1 MLLPYHQKSAFF
13 GGKSKKHVYWEFI
26 SLVVKLQLL
35 ENEKVEEQLT
45 PHPLSFLNL
54 HLLWLI
60 PFAWGIFLAWF
71 YDSGYW
77 SGIGGA
83 DTWLS
88 TLLWAVGILL
98 FGVAASIA
106 FVRWRIFF
114 SFAVIVVMGISIAWK
129 WDLWGSIHIFLVLYT
144 ILIFL
149 PGLLLVEIY
158 RRSHRYIL
166 TDMRILLRGG
176 IIRVR
181 ERTLRYEKITDIEAS
196 QGIIGKIFGFGNII
210 PITPSGFGMGQDEAF
225 AGGGVEAKKKI
236 GLFGFAGGSRGVNT
250 PRTRSYYELHGVHPY
265 KRVKALLESMIQSN
279 SLAPYQREQLE
290 IQKEILDTLRRK
302 EE

>member
-1 MLLPYHQKSAFF
+1 MPYYTKHGQNPVIKN
-13 GGKSKKHVYWEFI
+13 KKHVYEEFI
-26 SLVVKLQLL
+26 ILIVKLQLL
-35 ENEKVEEQLT
+35 ENEKVEKKLT

-60 PFAWGIFLAWF
+60 PVLWGIFLAWF
-71 YDSGYW
+71 FNSAYW
-77 SGIGGA
+77 SGVGSA
-83 DTWLS
+83 DKWLS
-88 TLLWAVGILL
+88 VLLWGVGILL
-98 FGVAASIA
+98 LGIAFSIA
-106 FVRWRIFF
+106 FIRWRIFF
-114 SFAVIVVMGISIAWK
+114 SFALIVVLGIVLLWK
-129 WDLWGSIHIFLVLYT
+129 WNLWGNVHIFLTLYT

-149 PGLLLVEIY
+149 SGLPVVEAY
-158 RRSHRYIL
+158 RRSHRYVL
-166 TDMRILLRGG
+166 TDMRIILRGG
-176 IIRVR
+176 IFRVR
-181 ERTLRYEKITDIEAS
+181 ERSLRYEKITDIDAS

-225 AGGGVEAKKKI
+225 AGGGVEAKKKVGI
-236 GLFGFAGGSRGVNT
+236 FGFAGGSRGVST

-265 KRVKALLESMIQSN
+265 REVRALLEDMIQRN

>member
-1 MLLPYHQKSAFF
+1 M
-13 GGKSKKHVYWEFI
+13 EI
-26 SLVVKLQLL
+26 
-35 ENEKVEEQLT
+35 
-45 PHPLSFLNL
+45 
-54 HLLWLI
+54 
-60 PFAWGIFLAWF
+60 IFQC
-71 YDSGYW
+71 
-77 SGIGGA
+77 
-83 DTWLS
+83 
-88 TLLWAVGILL
+88 
-98 FGVAASIA
+98 
-106 FVRWRIFF
+106 
-114 SFAVIVVMGISIAWK
+114 
-129 WDLWGSIHIFLVLYT
+129 
-144 ILIFL
+144 
-149 PGLLLVEIY
+149 
-158 RRSHRYIL
+158 
-166 TDMRILLRGG
+166 
-176 IIRVR
+176 RVR